1 VTRAKD
7 GYMAVFAE
15 TSFQDEGA
23 PPFSTTTTLCIARP
37 TMTEALGC

>member
-23 PPFSTTTTLCIARP
+23 PPFSTTTTLCIASPRVN
-37 TMTEALGC
+37 EALDC